1 MGRPAGAGGRSLCW
15 ARRRDSCRPAADR
28 RRFVPVSCDYRGFRS
43 PAGGV
48 RPSGCCRTVPV
59 VRAGYRFCLYRKA
72 DRLPSGGRKIG
83 DGAELPADAEQLRRI
98 FERSGHSVLTAG
110 RTTGKPVR
118 RLAAAETDCTQYR
131 LFLYAGAACRFQ
143 QGGPGGHRVAKFS
156 FPECIYR
163 RGPYPQA
170 RRRRRDRHTAPAV
183 ESGTLPLLGAGAGYF
198 YFQLLRAGYGVRR
211 YRLPAQAG
219 HRRRGDMLCPP
230 QNGTAPYDP
239 YRTLHGRYHR
249 TLCAGY
255 PHVGLCFSFAECGGP
270 GPGILPVPDCSGI
283 LQPPAQTAGGG
294 QRPDARTVRLKRLAE
309 LLGLEMPLSSY
320 TSRHTWATTAR
331 NHNVPLSIISAG
343 MGHASEKTT
352 QIYLAS
358 LESSVVDQANRSI
371 IASLYV

>member
-1 MGRPAGAGGRSLCW
+1 MPIPADNYRNSSFPRTMGRPAGAGGRSLCW

-163 RGPYPQA
+163 RGPSAKRPSYG
-170 RRRRRDRHTAPAV
+170 
-183 ESGTLPLLGAGAGYF
+183 SGG
-198 YFQLLRAGYGVRR
+198 
-211 YRLPAQAG
+211 
-219 HRRRGDMLCPP
+219 
-230 QNGTAPYDP
+230 
-239 YRTLHGRYHR
+239 
-249 TLCAGY
+249 
-255 PHVGLCFSFAECGGP
+255 
-270 GPGILPVPDCSGI
+270 
-283 LQPPAQTAGGG
+283 
-294 QRPDARTVRLKRLAE
+294 
-309 LLGLEMPLSSY
+309 
-320 TSRHTWATTAR
+320 
-331 NHNVPLSIISAG
+331 
-343 MGHASEKTT
+343 
-352 QIYLAS
+352 
-358 LESSVVDQANRSI
+358 
-371 IASLYV
+371 